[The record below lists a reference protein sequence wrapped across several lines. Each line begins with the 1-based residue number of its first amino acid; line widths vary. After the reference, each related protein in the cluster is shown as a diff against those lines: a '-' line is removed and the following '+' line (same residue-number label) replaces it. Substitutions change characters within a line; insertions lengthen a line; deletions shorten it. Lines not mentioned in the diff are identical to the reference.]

1 MHCWTIRRCCS
12 PIAGLVHTVTATAA
26 NAGDVTEVDKL
37 LHGKETCVYADAGY
51 TGAEKR
57 VKPKR
62 GRDWFIAA
70 KRGKVKAIADRELRD
85 LHEQIEHLKASMR
98 AKVEHPFRVLKCQF
112 GYRKVRYKGLAKN
125 TAQIVTLFA
134 LTNLWM
140 ARRRL
145 LVMTGEVCP

>member
-1 MHCWTIRRCCS
+1 
-12 PIAGLVHTVTATAA
+12 GLVHTVTTTAA
-26 NAGDVTEVDKL
+26 NVGDVTKVDKL

-51 TGAEKR
+51 TGAQKR
-57 VKPKR
+57 APVKR
-62 GRDWFIAA
+62 GRRWYIAVR
-70 KRGKVKAIADRELRD
+70 RGKVKAIADQELRELHAR
-85 LHEQIEHLKASMR
+85 IEHLKASIR

-125 TAQIVTLFA
+125 AAQVVTLFA

-145 LVMTGEVCP
+145 LATTGEVCP